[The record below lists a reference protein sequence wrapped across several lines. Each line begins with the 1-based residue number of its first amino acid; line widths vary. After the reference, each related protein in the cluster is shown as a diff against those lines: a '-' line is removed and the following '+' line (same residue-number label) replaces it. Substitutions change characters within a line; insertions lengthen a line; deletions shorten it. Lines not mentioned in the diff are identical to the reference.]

1 MKTWVFN
8 LNIKCYLKNYIRIDG
23 LIVQKEV
30 WEGEESAASECTTV
44 YRVLRAIMESRPF
57 YVIIKNTQQLFS
69 EHQCISL
76 TEKASLEK
84 ILLVLSTS
92 AKRHMYLMFT
102 LKNFPKSTGV
112 LLRVPLV
119 HNIERAQ
126 EANYSCIIIVINH
139 DGISYAERNNWL

>member
-1 MKTWVFN
+1 
-8 LNIKCYLKNYIRIDG
+8 
-23 LIVQKEV
+23 
-30 WEGEESAASECTTV
+30 
-44 YRVLRAIMESRPF
+44 MESRPF

-102 LKNFPKSTGV
+102 LKKLSKEHWSTPKSTTGTQYREGSGGK
-112 LLRVPLV
+112 L
-119 HNIERAQ
+119 
-126 EANYSCIIIVINH
+126 
-139 DGISYAERNNWL
+139 